1 MMKELLKK
9 LNIETQNMNLYNRA
23 VTHPSYANEHNYE
36 NGHLERLEFMGD
48 AVLQLMVS
56 DLIFNYHKDKS
67 EGEMSLIRSKLVRA
81 ESLANEAKKLGL
93 DKVLNLGV
101 GEEKSNGRNCKN
113 ILADSFEAFM
123 AAIYLDK
130 GFDFAF
136 NIVKSIFE
144 KQIPLIDVSELLD
157 YKSKLQE
164 LVQADSKQSVSYREV
179 SHSGTSN
186 NPLYVFEVLLDN
198 EIVLAR
204 GEGSS
209 KKRAQQD
216 AARKALE
223 KCSK

>member
-1 MMKELLKK
+1 MEQLLKK
-9 LNIETQNMNLYNRA
+9 LGINPKDINLYIRA

-56 DLIFNYHKDKS
+56 ELIFNHYDTNN

-81 ESLANEAKKLGL
+81 DALANQAKKLGL
-93 DKVLNLGV
+93 DNVLNLGV
-101 GEEKSNGRNCKN
+101 GEERSNGRNCKN

-123 AAIYLDK
+123 AAIYLDQ
-130 GFDFAF
+130 GFEKTFK
-136 NIVKSIFE
+136 IVKSIFE
-144 KQIPLIDVSELLD
+144 EEVKNVNIEDLLD

-164 LVQADSKQSVSYREV
+164 LVQADNKQSVTYREV

-186 NPLYVFEVLLDN
+186 NPIYVFEVLLDDD
-198 EIVLAR
+198 IVLAT

>member
-1 MMKELLKK
+1 MKELLKR
-9 LNIETQNMNLYNRA
+9 LGIETKNIKLYIRA

-56 DLIFNYHKDKS
+56 DLIFNYYKDMT
-67 EGEMSLIRSKLVRA
+67 EGEMSLVRSKLVRA
-81 ESLANEAKKLGL
+81 DSLANEAKKLGL
-93 DKVLNLGV
+93 DVVLNLGV

-113 ILADSFEAFM
+113 ILADSFEAFI

-130 GFDFAF
+130 GFDFTF
-136 NIVKSIFE
+136 KIVKDIFQ
-144 KQIPLIDVSELLD
+144 KQIPLINVSELLD

-164 LVQADSKQSVSYREV
+164 LVQADSKQSVTYREV
-179 SHSGTSN
+179 SHGGTSN
-186 NPLYVFEVLLDN
+186 NPVYVFEVLLDN
-198 EIVLAR
+198 EIVLAS

-216 AARKALE
+216 AAKKALE

>member
-1 MMKELLKK
+1 MKELLVR
-9 LNIETQNMNLYNRA
+9 LGIETTNLKLYQRA
-23 VTHPSYANEHNYE
+23 VTHTSYANEHHFE

-56 DLIFNYHKDKS
+56 DLIFNCFSKHN

-81 ESLANEAKKLGL
+81 DSLASEAKNLGL

-113 ILADSFEAFM
+113 ILADAFEAFI

-130 GFDFAF
+130 GFDFTF
-136 NIVKSIFE
+136 KIVKSIFLE
-144 KQIPLIDVSELLD
+144 KVKVVNVEDLLD

-164 LVQADSKQSVSYREV
+164 LVQADSKQSVTYREV
-179 SHSGTSN
+179 SHGGTSN
-186 NPLYVFEVLLDN
+186 NPIYVFEVLLDN
-198 EIVLAR
+198 EIVLAT

-209 KKRAQQD
+209 KKRAQQE

>member
-1 MMKELLKK
+1 MKDLLKK
-9 LNIETQNMNLYNRA
+9 LGVEPNNLNLYIRA
-23 VTHPSYANEHNYE
+23 VTHPSYANEHHYE

-56 DLIFNYHKDKS
+56 DLIYNHYDSMS

-81 ESLANEAKKLGL
+81 DSLATEAKKLGL
-93 DKVLNLGV
+93 DKLLNLGV

-123 AAIYLDK
+123 AAIYLDT
-130 GFDFAF
+130 GFETTFKV
-136 NIVKSIFE
+136 VKNIFE
-144 KQIPLIDVSELLD
+144 SEVENVNINDLLD

-186 NPLYVFEVLLDN
+186 NPIYVFEVLLDN
-198 EIVLAR
+198 DIVLAT

-209 KKRAQQD
+209 KKKAQQD

>member
-1 MMKELLKK
+1 MKELLNK
-9 LNIETQNMNLYNRA
+9 LGIETKNLNLYIRA

-56 DLIFNYHKDKS
+56 DLIYNEFENMS
-67 EGEMSLIRSKLVRA
+67 EGEMSLVRSKLVRA
-81 ESLANEAKKLGL
+81 DSLASEAKKLGL
-93 DKVLNLGV
+93 DKLLNLGV
-101 GEEKSNGRNCKN
+101 GEERSNGRNCKN

-130 GFDFAF
+130 GFEVAF
-136 NIVKSIFE
+136 KIVKEIFAS
-144 KQIPLIDVSELLD
+144 QVRFVDVSDLLD

-164 LVQADSKQSVSYREV
+164 LVQADNKQSVTYREV

-186 NPLYVFEVLLDN
+186 NPIYVFEVLLDG
-198 EIVLAR
+198 EIVLAS

-209 KKRAQQD
+209 KKKAQQD

>member
-1 MMKELLKK
+1 MLDILNK
-9 LNIETQNMNLYNRA
+9 LGIETENLKLYQRA
-23 VTHPSYANEHNYE
+23 ITHPSYDNEHNYE

-56 DLIFNYHKDKS
+56 DLIFNYYTDLT

-81 ESLANEAKKLGL
+81 DSLANEAKRLGL
-93 DKVLNLGV
+93 DRVLNLGV
-101 GEEKSNGRNCKN
+101 GEEKSDGRNCKN

-130 GFDFAF
+130 GFEFTF
-136 NIVKSIFE
+136 RVVKSIFE
-144 KQIPLIDVSELLD
+144 DEVKIVDVSDLLD

-186 NPLYVFEVLLDN
+186 NPIYVFEVLLDGD
-198 EIVLAR
+198 IVLAT

>member
-1 MMKELLKK
+1 MRNLLKK
-9 LNIETQNMNLYNRA
+9 LNIETDNLDLYIQA
-23 VTHPSYANEHNYE
+23 VTHPSYANEHGSE
-36 NGHLERLEFMGD
+36 CKHLERLEFMGD

-56 DLIFNYHKDKS
+56 HLIFYKDDS
-67 EGEMSLIRSKLVRA
+67 SLEGEMSLIRSKLVRA
-81 ESLANEAKKLGL
+81 DALCNEAKKIGL

-101 GEEKSNGRNCKN
+101 GEEKSGGRSGKN
-113 ILADSFEAFM
+113 ILADAFEAFV

-136 NIVKSIFE
+136 NFVKSVFAE
-144 KQIPLIDVSELLD
+144 SVNKIDVASLLD

-164 LVQADSKQSVSYREV
+164 LVQADTKQSVSYREV

-186 NPLYVFEVLLDN
+186 NPIYVFEVLLDN
-198 EIVLAR
+198 EIVLAT
-204 GEGSS
+204 GTGTS
-209 KKRAQQD
+209 KKSAQQD

>member
-1 MMKELLKK
+1 MKELLNK
-9 LNIETQNMNLYNRA
+9 LGIETKNLNLYIRA

-56 DLIFNYHKDKS
+56 DLIYNEFENMS
-67 EGEMSLIRSKLVRA
+67 EGEMSLVRSKLVRA
-81 ESLANEAKKLGL
+81 DSLASEAKKLGL
-93 DKVLNLGV
+93 DKLLNLGV
-101 GEEKSNGRNCKN
+101 GEERSNGRNCKN

-130 GFDFAF
+130 GFEVAF
-136 NIVKSIFE
+136 KIVKEIFAS
-144 KQIPLIDVSELLD
+144 QVRLVDVSDLLD

-164 LVQADSKQSVSYREV
+164 LVQADNKQSVTYREV

-186 NPLYVFEVLLDN
+186 NPIYVFEVLLDG
-198 EIVLAR
+198 EIVLAS

-209 KKRAQQD
+209 KKKAQQD

>member
-1 MMKELLKK
+1 MQELLAK
-9 LNIETQNMNLYNRA
+9 LKIETNNIKLYQRA
-23 VTHPSYANEHNYE
+23 VTHPSYANEHNFE

-56 DLIFNYHKDKS
+56 DLIFNYYKDLK

-81 ESLANEAKKLGL
+81 DSLANEAKKLGL

-113 ILADSFEAFM
+113 ILADSFEAFI

-130 GFDFAF
+130 GFEFTF
-136 NIVKSIFE
+136 RIVKSIFAE
-144 KQIPLIDVSELLD
+144 QVKVVDISDLLD

-179 SHSGTSN
+179 SHSGASN
-186 NPLYVFEVLLDN
+186 NPIYVFEVLLDN
-198 EIVLAR
+198 EIVLAT
-204 GEGSS
+204 GEGTS

-216 AARKALE
+216 AAKKALE

>member
-1 MMKELLKK
+1 MEQLLKK
-9 LNIETQNMNLYNRA
+9 LGIVTNNISLYTRA

-56 DLIFNYHKDKS
+56 ELIFNYYDSYS

-81 ESLANEAKKLGL
+81 DALAEEAKKLGL
-93 DKVLNLGV
+93 DRVLILGV

-130 GFDFAF
+130 GFEFTF

-144 KQIPLIDVSELLD
+144 DNVKNVNLADLLD

-164 LVQADSKQSVSYREV
+164 LVQADNKQSVTYREV

-186 NPLYVFEVLLDN
+186 NPIYVFEVLLDDD
-198 EIVLAR
+198 IVLAT

>member
-1 MMKELLKK
+1 
-9 LNIETQNMNLYNRA
+9 
-23 VTHPSYANEHNYE
+23 
-36 NGHLERLEFMGD
+36 
-48 AVLQLMVS
+48 
-56 DLIFNYHKDKS
+56 
-67 EGEMSLIRSKLVRA
+67 
-81 ESLANEAKKLGL
+81 
-93 DKVLNLGV
+93 
-101 GEEKSNGRNCKN
+101 
-113 ILADSFEAFM
+113 M

-130 GFDFAF
+130 GFEFTF

-144 KQIPLIDVSELLD
+144 KEVKVVDISDLLD

-186 NPLYVFEVLLDN
+186 NPVYVFEVLLDGD
-198 EIVLAR
+198 IVLAT

>member
-1 MMKELLKK
+1 MRKILEK
-9 LNIETQNMNLYNRA
+9 LEIRTTNFKLYQRA
-23 VTHPSYANEHNYE
+23 VTHTSYANEHHFE

-56 DLIFNYHKDKS
+56 DLIFNYHKDLK

-81 ESLANEAKKLGL
+81 DSLALEAKNLGL

-101 GEEKSNGRNCKN
+101 GEEKSNGRNSKN

-130 GFDFAF
+130 GFDVAF
-136 NIVKSIFE
+136 RIVKSIFE
-144 KQIPLIDVSELLD
+144 EKVKSIDVSDLLD

-164 LVQADSKQSVSYREV
+164 LVQSDSKQSVIYREV

-186 NPLYVFEVLLDN
+186 NPIYVFEVVLDGD
-198 EIVLAR
+198 IILAV

-223 KCSK
+223 KCMK

>member
-1 MMKELLKK
+1 MKNLLVK
-9 LNIETQNMNLYNRA
+9 LGIKTNNFKLYQRA
-23 VTHPSYANEHNYE
+23 VTHTSYANEHNFE

-56 DLIFNYHKDKS
+56 DLIFNSYTDLS

-81 ESLANEAKKLGL
+81 DSLANEAKNLGL

-123 AAIYLDK
+123 AAIYLDQ

-136 NIVKSIFE
+136 KVVSSIFKE
-144 KQIPLIDVSELLD
+144 KVKHVDVSDLLD

-164 LVQADSKQSVSYREV
+164 LVQADSKQSVTYREV

-186 NPLYVFEVLLDN
+186 NPIYVFEVLLDN
-198 EIVLAR
+198 DIVLAS
-204 GEGSS
+204 GEGTS

>member
-1 MMKELLKK
+1 MEQLLKR
-9 LNIETQNMNLYNRA
+9 LGIETNNINLYIRA

-56 DLIFNYHKDKS
+56 ELIYNYYEGYN

-81 ESLANEAKKLGL
+81 DSLANEAKKLGL
-93 DKVLNLGV
+93 DNVLNLGV

-130 GFDFAF
+130 GFDFTF
-136 NIVKSIFE
+136 KIVKSIFDNNVRNVNLE
-144 KQIPLIDVSELLD
+144 DLLD

-164 LVQADSKQSVSYREV
+164 LVQADNKQSVTYREV

-186 NPLYVFEVLLDN
+186 NPIYVFEVLLDN
-198 EIVLAR
+198 DIVLAT

>member
-1 MMKELLKK
+1 MKELLKK
-9 LNIETQNMNLYNRA
+9 LGIETKNLNLYIRA

-56 DLIFNYHKDKS
+56 DLIYNEFENMS
-67 EGEMSLIRSKLVRA
+67 EGEMSLVRSKLVRA
-81 ESLANEAKKLGL
+81 DSLASEAKKLGL
-93 DKVLNLGV
+93 DKLLNLGV
-101 GEEKSNGRNCKN
+101 GEERSNGRNCKN

-130 GFDFAF
+130 GFEVAF
-136 NIVKSIFE
+136 RIVKEIFAS
-144 KQIPLIDVSELLD
+144 QVRLIDVSDLLD

-164 LVQADSKQSVSYREV
+164 LVQADNKQSVTYREV

-186 NPLYVFEVLLDN
+186 NPIYVFEVLLDG
-198 EIVLAR
+198 EIVLAS

-209 KKRAQQD
+209 KKKAQQD

>member
-1 MMKELLKK
+1 MKK
-9 LNIETQNMNLYNRA
+9 LLEKLSIKTNDFKLYQRA
-23 VTHPSYANEHNYE
+23 VTHTSYANEHNFE

-56 DLIFNYHKDKS
+56 DLIFNAYKDLS

-81 ESLANEAKKLGL
+81 DSLANEAKNLGL
-93 DKVLNLGV
+93 DQVLHLGV

-123 AAIYLDK
+123 AAIYLDQ

-136 NIVKSIFE
+136 NVVSSIFKE
-144 KQIPLIDVSELLD
+144 KIKTVDISDLLD

-164 LVQADSKQSVSYREV
+164 LIQADSKQPLTYREV
-179 SHSGTSN
+179 SRSGTSN
-186 NPLYVFEVLLDN
+186 NPIYVFEVLLDN
-198 EIVLAR
+198 EIILGV
-204 GEGSS
+204 GEGTS

>member
-1 MMKELLKK
+1 MLEVLNKLGIKTENLK
-9 LNIETQNMNLYNRA
+9 LYQRA
-23 VTHPSYANEHNYE
+23 ITHPSYANEHNYE

-56 DLIFNYHKDKS
+56 DLIFNHYKDLN

-81 ESLANEAKKLGL
+81 DSLASEAKKLGL
-93 DKVLNLGV
+93 DKILNLGV

-123 AAIYLDK
+123 AAIYLDQ
-130 GFDFAF
+130 GFEFTF
-136 NIVKSIFE
+136 RVVKSIFE
-144 KQIPLIDVSELLD
+144 EEVKVVDVSDLLD

-186 NPLYVFEVLLDN
+186 NPIYVFEVLLDGD
-198 EIVLAR
+198 IVLAT

>member
-1 MMKELLKK
+1 MRELLKR
-9 LNIETQNMNLYNRA
+9 LGIETENINLYIRA

-56 DLIFNYHKDKS
+56 DMIFNFYKDMN
-67 EGEMSLIRSKLVRA
+67 EGEMSLVRSKLVRA
-81 ESLANEAKKLGL
+81 DSLANEAKKLGL

-130 GFDFAF
+130 GFDFTF
-136 NIVKSIFE
+136 SFVKSIFE
-144 KQIPLIDVSELLD
+144 NLVKTIDIEDMLD
-157 YKSKLQE
+157 YKTKLQE
-164 LVQADSKQSVSYREV
+164 IVQSDKQSVTYREV
-179 SHSGTSN
+179 GHSGTSN
-186 NPLYVFEVLLDN
+186 NPIYFFEVLLDGD
-198 EIVLAR
+198 IVLAT

-216 AARKALE
+216 AAKKALE

>member
-1 MMKELLKK
+1 MKNFLKR
-9 LNIETQNMNLYNRA
+9 LGIETNNLNLYIRA

-56 DLIFNYHKDKS
+56 DLIYNFYSKMS
-67 EGEMSLIRSKLVRA
+67 EGEMSLVRSKLVRA
-81 ESLANEAKKLGL
+81 DSLANEAKKLGL
-93 DKVLNLGV
+93 DKLLNLGI

-130 GFDFAF
+130 GFDFTF
-136 NIVKSIFE
+136 KIVESIFKDLVKSINIE
-144 KQIPLIDVSELLD
+144 DMLD

-164 LVQADSKQSVSYREV
+164 IVQSDKQSVSYREV

-186 NPLYVFEVLLDN
+186 NPIYVFEVLLD
-198 EIVLAR
+198 EDIVLAT
-204 GEGSS
+204 GEGTS

>member
-1 MMKELLKK
+1 MKQLLDK
-9 LNIETQNMNLYNRA
+9 LRIKTNNLKLYQRA
-23 VTHPSYANEHNYE
+23 ITHTSYANEHNFE

-56 DLIFNYHKDKS
+56 DLIYNYYKDLN

-81 ESLANEAKKLGL
+81 DSLANEAKSLGL
-93 DKVLNLGV
+93 DKVLNLGI

-123 AAIYLDK
+123 AAIYLDQ
-130 GFDFAF
+130 GFDFTF
-136 NIVKSIFE
+136 NIIKSIFE
-144 KQIPLIDVSELLD
+144 EKVKTVDVSDLLD

-164 LVQADSKQSVSYREV
+164 LVQADSKQSVTYREV
-179 SHSGTSN
+179 SHSGASN
-186 NPLYVFEVLLDN
+186 NPTYVFEVLLDN
-198 EIVLAR
+198 EIVLAT
-204 GEGSS
+204 GVGTS

-216 AARKALE
+216 AARNALE

>member
-1 MMKELLKK
+1 MKELLKRLK
-9 LNIETQNMNLYNRA
+9 IETSNLNLYIRA

-56 DLIFNYHKDKS
+56 DLIFNFYSNMS
-67 EGEMSLIRSKLVRA
+67 EGEMSLVRSKLVRA
-81 ESLANEAKKLGL
+81 DSLANEAKKLGL
-93 DKVLNLGV
+93 DKVLNLGI

-113 ILADSFEAFM
+113 ILADSFEAFI

-130 GFDFAF
+130 GFDFTF
-136 NIVKSIFE
+136 DFVEKIFSNLVKSIN
-144 KQIPLIDVSELLD
+144 IDDMLD
-157 YKSKLQE
+157 YKTKLQE
-164 LVQADSKQSVSYREV
+164 IVQGDKQSVSYREV

-186 NPLYVFEVLLDN
+186 NPIYVFEVLLDN
-198 EIVLAR
+198 EIVLAT

>member
-1 MMKELLKK
+1 MRKLLEK
-9 LNIETQNMNLYNRA
+9 LNIKTNNFKLYQRA
-23 VTHPSYANEHNYE
+23 VTHTSYANEHNFE

-56 DLIFNYHKDKS
+56 DLIFNYYKDLK

-81 ESLANEAKKLGL
+81 DSLAQEAKKLGL

-123 AAIYLDK
+123 AAIYIDK
-130 GFDFAF
+130 GFEFAF
-136 NIVKSIFE
+136 SIVQSIFQE
-144 KQIPLIDVSELLD
+144 KVKDVDVSDLLD

-164 LVQADSKQSVSYREV
+164 LVQADNKQAVTYREV
-179 SHSGTSN
+179 SKSGTSN
-186 NPLYVFEVLLDN
+186 NPTYVFEVLLDN
-198 EIVLAR
+198 EIVLAT
-204 GEGSS
+204 GIGSS

-216 AARKALE
+216 AAKNALE

>member
-1 MMKELLKK
+1 MKNLLKK
-9 LNIETQNMNLYNRA
+9 LNIKTDNINLYIRA

-56 DLIFNYHKDKS
+56 DLIFNFHKGMN

-81 ESLANEAKKLGL
+81 DSLAIEAKELGL

-113 ILADSFEAFM
+113 ILADSFEAFI

-130 GFDFAF
+130 GFDFTF
-136 NIVKSIFE
+136 EIVKNIFN
-144 KQIPLIDVSELLD
+144 KKLPLISVDDLLD

-186 NPLYVFEVLLDN
+186 NPIYVFEVLLDN
-198 EIVLAR
+198 EIVLAS

>member
-1 MMKELLKK
+1 MKELLKK
-9 LNIETQNMNLYNRA
+9 LNIETNNLKLYIRA
-23 VTHPSYANEHNYE
+23 VTHPSYANEHHDE

-56 DLIFNYHKDKS
+56 DLIYNHYENMP

-81 ESLANEAKKLGL
+81 DALALEAKRLGL
-93 DKVLNLGV
+93 DKELNLGI

-130 GFDFAF
+130 GFDFTF
-136 NIVKSIFE
+136 KIVRNIFE
-144 KQIPLIDVSELLD
+144 NEVEAIDIADLLD

-186 NPLYVFEVLLDN
+186 EPIYVFEAVLDGD
-198 EIVLAR
+198 IVLAS
-204 GEGSS
+204 GTGTS
-209 KKRAQQD
+209 KKKAQQD
-216 AARKALE
+216 AARNALE

>member
-1 MMKELLKK
+1 MRKLLEK
-9 LNIETQNMNLYNRA
+9 LSIKTNNFKLYQRA
-23 VTHPSYANEHNYE
+23 VTHTSYANEHNFE

-56 DLIFNYHKDKS
+56 DLIFNNYKDLS

-81 ESLANEAKKLGL
+81 DSLAQEAKNLGL
-93 DKVLNLGV
+93 DQVLNLGV

-123 AAIYLDK
+123 AAIYLDQ

-136 NIVKSIFE
+136 KIVSEIF
-144 KQIPLIDVSELLD
+144 KDKVKTVDVSDLLD

-164 LVQADSKQSVSYREV
+164 LVQADSKQSVTYREV

-186 NPLYVFEVLLDN
+186 NPIYVFEVLLDN
-198 EIVLAR
+198 EIVLAV
-204 GEGSS
+204 GEGTS

-216 AARKALE
+216 AARNALE

>member
-1 MMKELLKK
+1 
-9 LNIETQNMNLYNRA
+9 
-23 VTHPSYANEHNYE
+23 
-36 NGHLERLEFMGD
+36 MGD

-56 DLIFNYHKDKS
+56 DLIFNHYKDLT

-81 ESLANEAKKLGL
+81 DSLASEAKKLGL

-113 ILADSFEAFM
+113 ILADSFEAFI

-130 GFDFAF
+130 GFEFTF
-136 NIVKSIFE
+136 RIVKSIFNE
-144 KQIPLIDVSELLD
+144 QVKVVDVSDLLD

-179 SHSGTSN
+179 SHSGASN
-186 NPLYVFEVLLDN
+186 SPIYVFEVLLDN
-198 EIVLAR
+198 EIVLAT
-204 GEGSS
+204 GEGTS